1 MTVFAMGTR
10 EGRWGGGGG
19 DGGGGRGGGL
29 RERICWGLI
38 EGRFGVSTYVI

>member
-10 EGRWGGGGG
+10 EGRWGEGGGG
-19 DGGGGRGGGL
+19 GVEGEDML
-29 RERICWGLI
+29 CWGLI